1 MLHGLQH
8 QDTLHRLRVEPLETA
23 VEQQN
28 QAVHQGDARR
38 WAHIVVEE
46 VQVGIG
52 PPLEFVLDRETAQ
65 GVDHGES
72 IFVALPIFEVAVEV
86 CGGCL
91 ASSYVLHLH
100 PNPALVT
107 ALCSAAGATATL

>member
-1 MLHGLQH
+1 MFHGLQH
-8 QDTLHRLRVEPLETA
+8 QDTLHRFRVEPLETA

-28 QAVHQGDARR
+28 QAVHQGDARS

-46 VQVGIG
+46 IQVGIG
-52 PPLEFVLDRETAQ
+52 PPLEFVLHREPVQ
-65 GVDHGES
+65 GVEHGES

-86 CGGCL
+86 CGSCL
-91 ASSYVLHLH
+91 ASSYVLH
-100 PNPALVT
+100 PNRALAT